1 MHQQGKGLLTLKLQD
16 GVVTSCEGDV
26 IRSIPDNITATTRMP
41 TRLSSI
47 CERDETGWAAEAT
60 KGIFL
65 DLKSPS
71 AGAYVAVD
79 LGEVTSPVH
88 AVNPFSP

>member
-1 MHQQGKGLLTLKLQD
+1 M
-16 GVVTSCEGDV
+16 
-26 IRSIPDNITATTRMP
+26 SIAGNITAMTSMP
-41 TRLSSI
+41 PRLSSM

-79 LGEVTSPVH
+79 LGR
-88 AVNPFSP
+88 